1 MILHPWYKFL
11 VDRPNYPRDIADYRF
26 WIWRP
31 IAILSAKLRLFINWP
46 VSEWKF
52 TSAYQIWPKSN
63 DWRLRY
69 DDKTIFEVAAFLHF
83 KYSKLLFWSRD
94 LYLHAILHL
103 LYKFRTNRPKLRQRR
118 IFDFK
123 PWESVRELI
132 SCLERMNLEYLYYQ
146 KKFFKQYDVFC

>member
-1 MILHPWYKFL
+1 MILHPWYKFPAN
-11 VDRPNYPRDIADYRF
+11 RRNWPEIIADYRF
-26 WIWRP
+26 RISSDCYLECKTST
-31 IAILSAKLRLFINWP
+31 IYQLSL
-46 VSEWKF
+46 SQWKF
-52 TSAYQIWPKSN
+52 TSTYQIWSKLN

-69 DDKTIFEVAAFLHF
+69 DDKTIFEMAAFLHF